1 MSIAHQLLGALIRRF
16 DHGVHR
22 LVEVVVANPAVK
34 MRGMTELVDRP
45 LQPLLD
51 LLRRLT
57 PPLHQPLRQ
66 HARVAGEDENRDGI
80 GRQFP
85 DLLRAVHFDVQQDMA
100 TRLENVFD
108 VGPQRAVQLARVFR
122 MFQKLSLLDTIQE
135 LARLPEPI
143 VDPVLL
149 ARARLS
155 RRRRHRK
162 PKPVRIAVA
171 HCAGDRRL
179 AATRWRGQNDDARDG
194 GHSKF
199 SNCSRNFSRSP
210 FIAITVCVIRASFA
224 FDPIVLTSRSA
235 TTSRAARSTIPCTSA
250 HVTGWS
256 LVPFVAVNT
265 SGCRATKARS
275 TVPFSFSF
283 FLSSCAAART
293 CLARTKSTV
302 TARSGPE
309 PSTQRAVT
317 ATCPRSSSCRSRSR
331 ISIST
336 PARSAGS
343 FSCGL
348 K

>member
-1 MSIAHQLLGALIRRF
+1 MSIAHQLLGALLIIYKNS
-16 DHGVHR
+16 VHR

-122 MFQKLSLLDTIQE
+122 MFQKLSLLDAIQE

-171 HCAGDRRL
+171 HCSGDRRL
-179 AATRWRGQNDDARDG
+179 AATRWRGQDDDARDG

-224 FDPIVLTSRSA
+224 FDPIVLTSRSSSCA
-235 TTSRAARSTIPCTSA
+235 MNPSCFP
-250 HVTGWS
+250 TGWS
-256 LVPFVAVNT
+256 DLSA
-265 SGCRATKARS
+265 AR
-275 TVPFSFSF
+275 
-283 FLSSCAAART
+283 AAATCARNRT
-293 CLARTKSTV
+293 
-302 TARSGPE
+302 
-309 PSTQRAVT
+309 
-317 ATCPRSSSCRSRSR
+317 SSSVMSRRSASRAISSAKRCSSTFTVVVSSATACFSRSC
-331 ISIST
+331 
-336 PARSAGS
+336 SAFNRAGA
-343 FSCGL
+343 
-348 K
+348 